1 MRGEGW
7 GTALALLLLL
17 AVTPPSWAAGVIS
30 GRLVNKTPGGQPVE
44 GVEVA
49 LAPEGSGEGQ
59 ETGRTRTDRQGR
71 FRFEGVPPGADL
83 RYRVTV
89 RYQGAEYT
97 EGSVSPG
104 ADGVTNLVIPV
115 WDGTADASKIEVA
128 RHHLIIEALPD
139 GLKVQEFMVVRNL
152 GDRTFVGSRP
162 VSGDRRATLQFT
174 LPRGYGAVEYRE
186 GLMECCIVPT
196 EEGFVDTM
204 DVKPGNREVTFAYHL
219 KPSADRYALSRRLDY
234 STDEV
239 DLLIAPDT
247 VKVSSESLTDRGPI
261 SGQGQQYLRWGGT
274 RLQGGTVL
282 AAELAGLP
290 GPRFQWKWLVYLG
303 VAALIGGG
311 LAYPFIR
318 RRRPSASL
326 APAPAAPIGPA
337 PSRLELEL
345 RKAELVAGL
354 ATLDERYEAGRIS
367 EAEYQRVRALKK
379 ATLAEVMRALEG

>member
-1 MRGEGW
+1 MSRSRW
-7 GTALALLLLL
+7 GTALATLLLL
-17 AVTPPSWAAGVIS
+17 ALAPPAQGAGVVA
-30 GRLVNKTPGGQPVE
+30 GRLVNQTPGGQGVE

-49 LAPEGSGEGQ
+49 LARWEDGQGQ
-59 ETGRTRTDRQGR
+59 EARRARTDRQGR
-71 FRFEGVPPGADL
+71 FRLEGVPTGPDL
-83 RYRVTV
+83 RYRLTV

-97 EGSVSPG
+97 AGPVSP
-104 ADGVTNLVIPV
+104 AENKVSDVVIPV
-115 WDGTADASKIEVA
+115 WDGTGDPAKIQVA

-174 LPRGYGAVEYRE
+174 LPRGWGAVEYRE

-204 DVKPGNREVTFAYHL
+204 DVKPGKREVTFAYHL

-234 STDEV
+234 PTDEV

-318 RRRPSASL
+318 RRRPSASP

-354 ATLDERYEAGRIS
+354 AAIDEQHEAGRIP
-367 EAEYQRVRALKK
+367 EADHQKLRAEKK